1 MSILMVL
8 FLSLTM
14 VHANEST
21 TYRLSEKEMEMMD
34 EYSKQNVNTPEFIQL
49 RKEKAETYGLV
60 DYCDENYILEEYFYD
75 EYADAYLMQNGL
87 MILDRYSAG
96 FESSSSFMMAR
107 SQSVTNVFH
116 HRYTDR
122 NGYYL
127 ANCLYQLS
135 NSHYAFCAQGLNASP
150 SSGSV
155 TSDPY
160 LVSNAN
166 LK

>member
-60 DYCDENYILEEYFYD
+60 DYCDENYILEEDFYD

-107 SQSVTNVFH
+107 SQSVTNVSII
-116 HRYTDR
+116 
-122 NGYYL
+122 
-127 ANCLYQLS
+127 AIQ
-135 NSHYAFCAQGLNASP
+135 
-150 SSGSV
+150 SV
-155 TSDPY
+155 MDIILPIVYINYRIHTMPFVHKD
-160 LVSNAN
+160 
-166 LK
+166 

>member
-14 VHANEST
+14 VYANEST

-60 DYCDENYILEEYFYD
+60 DYCDENYILEEDFYD

-116 HRYTDR
+116 HRYYR
-122 NGYYL
+122 
-127 ANCLYQLS
+127 S
-135 NSHYAFCAQGLNASP
+135 
-150 SSGSV
+150 
-155 TSDPY
+155 
-160 LVSNAN
+160 
-166 LK
+166 

>member
-96 FESSSSFMMAR
+96 FESSSSFMMLDLKV
-107 SQSVTNVFH
+107 SQMFSIIAIQIVMDIILPIVYINYRIHTMPFVH
-116 HRYTDR
+116 KD
-122 NGYYL
+122 
-127 ANCLYQLS
+127 
-135 NSHYAFCAQGLNASP
+135 
-150 SSGSV
+150 
-155 TSDPY
+155 
-160 LVSNAN
+160 
-166 LK
+166 